1 MGERH
6 GTAEVPKVAASLY
19 ERLADHGYGPVTLGI
34 GPYVGQATTEALQQG
49 GYPAFKD
56 LITRYESPAIPFL
69 NRKEEAKMAARMA
82 EAGAPIW
89 GIDYEFIFSLPMH
102 LDALAEEAETERER
116 KAVRHARKQMTDEWG
131 GATGRALAIA
141 PPSALQTLR
150 AAFKRRGDQKAL
162 DRIDALRTSN
172 AIYAP
177 YVRDTGSFF
186 ESRIRRETLMKEQLI
201 EHIRKW
207 EDKRGEAPN
216 VFYKSSTKTP
226 TPSNTRWRTST
237 LHSETSWPNGHE
249 RAVRRPF
256 T

>member
-6 GTAEVPKVAASLY
+6 GTAEVPKVAAGLY
-19 ERLADHGYGPVTLGI
+19 ERLADHGYGPVALGI
-34 GPYVGQATTEALQQG
+34 GPYAGQATTKALQQG

-131 GATGRALAIA
+131 GATGRVLAIV
-141 PPSALQTLR
+141 PLGPT
-150 AAFKRRGDQKAL
+150 D
-162 DRIDALRTSN
+162 
-172 AIYAP
+172 
-177 YVRDTGSFF
+177 
-186 ESRIRRETLMKEQLI
+186 
-201 EHIRKW
+201 
-207 EDKRGEAPN
+207 
-216 VFYKSSTKTP
+216 
-226 TPSNTRWRTST
+226 TPSR
-237 LHSETSWPNGHE
+237 
-249 RAVRRPF
+249 V
-256 T
+256 